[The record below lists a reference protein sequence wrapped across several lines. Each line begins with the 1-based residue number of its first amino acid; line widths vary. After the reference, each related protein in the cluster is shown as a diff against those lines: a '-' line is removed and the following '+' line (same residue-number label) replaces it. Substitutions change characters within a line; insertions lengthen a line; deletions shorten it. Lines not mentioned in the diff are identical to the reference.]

1 MRTIAGALLIVAASI
16 CLGAVVIAESLPPRG
31 ATSASAGISA
41 IAAVILGLW
50 GLILL
55 VAGFRKDK

>member
-31 ATSASAGISA
+31 ASTVSAGISGL
-41 IAAVILGLW
+41 AAAILGLW

-55 VAGFRKDK
+55 LLGNRKDK

>member
-31 ATSASAGISA
+31 ASSTSAGISGL
-41 IAAVILGLW
+41 AAAILGLW

-55 VAGFRKDK
+55 VHGHRKDK